1 MHAVGQGAL
10 AVECRDDDRK
20 TLALLANLHH
30 RDTVLATIAE
40 RSFMKT
46 LEGGCSVPVAVNTKV
61 LDNGVSLHGGVWSI
75 DGAISLKAKKTVN
88 FWSDDDLD
96 GEPTPAKRCKS
107 NVNFAAVFAELL
119 PHSELLAA
127 EKCGRY
133 LATELIGRGADKI
146 LKEAKEANEVK

>member
-20 TLALLANLHH
+20 TLELLANLHH

-61 LDNGVSLHGGVWSI
+61 LDNGVSLHGG
-75 DGAISLKAKKTVN
+75 D
-88 FWSDDDLD
+88 
-96 GEPTPAKRCKS
+96 
-107 NVNFAAVFAELL
+107 
-119 PHSELLAA
+119 
-127 EKCGRY
+127 
-133 LATELIGRGADKI
+133 
-146 LKEAKEANEVK
+146 